1 MSAPMTRFV
10 SRSGVARIAV
20 VWALA
25 LGAAASCAHPSVFRL
40 SSDENNAF
48 ALDEALAKR
57 KLPAQPTPVNAS
69 GQPRVFVLA
78 AGAPRTIIAYDLA
91 AGNVLWKTDA
101 DVQSRISVGGDFI
114 VEVEGKQLVARD
126 QARGAPR
133 WKVDL
138 GGTFVGAAADRERAY
153 LVTKSGNTW
162 WLAAYSGAN
171 GDKLWKEDASG
182 QLGAPAAH
190 GGVVYVPFLSQ
201 WLSIL
206 DGRTGRQ
213 LTRIRGIDEQIST
226 LRVTSDVAYYGSR
239 QGVFRLDKRSV
250 SGKRDQSSYAQ
261 VKLPAQLERT
271 TYSSDAYDPIQQG
284 YTAADRAHV
293 LWSSLA
299 TDTGPM
305 KLVGSGYAVHYFR
318 YVFGFS
324 LDGELRWAYSH
335 PRVELVAS
343 EHTGSVIAGVA
354 SNGEIVAI
362 DPQTGG
368 VRAKQSLGISQQV
381 LGATFDADGWAPS
394 KEQGASETVAALT
407 SIARDHDA
415 RFDRVK
421 ELAVIA
427 LAKQPGPAVTSELL
441 SVLSDARAPQ
451 RLKDTVVDLLTMRHD
466 PAGLPVLTEQ
476 LAVHNDYLT
485 GAETDALGPVAK
497 AIAGLGQPD
506 LALDPKHVATALAA
520 LQQHLDAATTAS
532 PELAWVIAAM
542 AAIGHGA
549 ERPALISHLLL
560 YHADDDLGGDAGWQK
575 AIVTA
580 LATWATPA
588 DRAVLGYVAADPRTK
603 AGLATM
609 IHEALGAD

>member
-1 MSAPMTRFV
+1 MKR
-10 SRSGVARIAV
+10 
-20 VWALA
+20 LA
-25 LGAAASCAHPSVFRL
+25 IVTLLVLTACAHNGVFKL

-48 ALDEALAKR
+48 ALDKALAAR
-57 KLPAQPTPVNAS
+57 QLPAQPTPVNTS

-101 DVQSRISVGGDFI
+101 DVQSRIAVGGDFI

-162 WLAAYSGAN
+162 YLAAYSGSN
-171 GDKLWKEDASG
+171 GSQLWKHDAPG

-206 DGRTGRQ
+206 DGRTGDQ
-213 LTRIRGIDEQIST
+213 LTRLRGIDEQIST
-226 LRVTSDVAYYGSR
+226 LRVTSNVAYYGSK
-239 QGVFRLDKRSV
+239 QGIFRLDSRSV
-250 SGKRDQSSYAQ
+250 SGKRDQSSYARFK
-261 VKLPAQLERT
+261 VPPQLERT
-271 TYSSDAYDPIQQG
+271 IYAPDAYDPIQQA
-284 YTAADRAHV
+284 YTANDRART
-293 LWSSLA
+293 LFASEPS
-299 TDTGPM
+299 DTGP
-305 KLVGSGYAVHYFR
+305 LHVTGDGYVVHYFR
-318 YVFGFS
+318 YLFG
-324 LDGELRWAYSH
+324 LGVDGQLRWAYSQ
-335 PRVELVAS
+335 PRVELVATD
-343 EHTGSVIAGVA
+343 HTGAVVVGVSTAGDIIAV
-354 SNGEIVAI
+354 
-362 DPQTGG
+362 DPQTGSL
-368 VRAKQSLGISQQV
+368 RAKKSLGIAQQV
-381 LGATFDADGWAPS
+381 VGATFDADGWAPS
-394 KEQGASETVAALT
+394 SEHAPAETVAALV

-421 ELAVIA
+421 ELAVIS
-427 LAKQPGPAVTSELL
+427 LAKQPGPEVTAELL
-441 SVLSDARAPQ
+441 AVLSDDRAPQ
-451 RLKDTVVDLLTMRHD
+451 RLKDTVVDLLTQRHD
-466 PAGLPVLTEQ
+466 PASLPVLTEQ
-476 LAVHNDYLT
+476 LAVHTDYLKGT
-485 GAETDALGPVAK
+485 EPDTLGPIAK

-506 LALDPKHVATALAA
+506 VTLDGKQVNEALVA
-520 LQQHLDAATTAS
+520 LQYHLDAATTAS

-560 YHADDDLGGDAGWQK
+560 YHGDDDLGGDAGWQK

-580 LATWATPA
+580 LATNASPA
-588 DRAVLGYVAADPRTK
+588 DRAALAYVASDPRTK
-603 AGLATM
+603 PGLAQQ
-609 IHEALGAD
+609 IGEILGGH